1 VVNRVHPSFGAGL
14 GEAAGERART
24 LEGTELGGLY
34 RNLADYRIVSARE
47 QAHLGGLADA
57 VAPAPV
63 VWVPFL
69 STDVHDIVG
78 MGGLATYL
86 FSR

>member
-1 VVNRVHPSFGAGL
+1 MPGL

-24 LEGTELGGLY
+24 LAGTELGGLY
-34 RNLADYRIVSARE
+34 RNLADYRTVSARE
-47 QAHLGGLADA
+47 LAHLGGLADA

-69 STDVHDIVG
+69 STDVHDIAG
-78 MGGLATYL
+78 MGGLAAHL

>member
-1 VVNRVHPSFGAGL
+1 
-14 GEAAGERART
+14 
-24 LEGTELGGLY
+24 
-34 RNLADYRIVSARE
+34 VSAKE
-47 QAHLGGLADA
+47 LAHLGGLAEA

-69 STDVHDIVG
+69 STDVHDIAG
-78 MGGLATYL
+78 MGGLAAHL